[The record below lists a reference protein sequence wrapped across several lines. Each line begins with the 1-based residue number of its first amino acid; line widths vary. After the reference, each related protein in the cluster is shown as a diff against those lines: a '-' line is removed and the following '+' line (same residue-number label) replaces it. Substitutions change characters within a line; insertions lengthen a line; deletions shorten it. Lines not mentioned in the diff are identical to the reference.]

1 GCQLCP
7 PSWSEIS
14 ISSLHIHGHTF
25 ALTYSLRYVFTGTS
39 GIPDFPEFVGVGLVD
54 GEPIDYYDSRIG
66 RMTPRQDWM
75 TKAVDAD
82 YWDRE
87 TQHLRGGEQVFKT
100 NIEVAKQ
107 RFNQTGGIHT
117 AQMMYGCE
125 LDGDGTI
132 RGYNLQGYDGEDF
145 ISLDLNTLTWTA
157 ANQKITCIEWL
168 KKYLDHGRDTL
179 QKKVPPVVSLLH
191 RDDSSPVICHATGFS
206 PSGVVMFW
214 QKDGL
219 ELHDDVTV
227 GETVPNGDGTFQKRI
242 SLRVSPE
249 DLREHVYTCT
259 VQHISDDRDV
269 VKAVMEKQILSNRNP
284 TDIGMSGRIV
294 RAFRFYMTCLTTLI
308 SYYPFLS
315 RFLKP
320 SLVGPPLSLMH
331 LPSPDVLD
339 AGEGT
344 WHGFPISLAP
354 FHPL

>member
-1 GCQLCP
+1 SCTGALLLLWNIC
-7 PSWSEIS
+7 SA
-14 ISSLHIHGHTF
+14 F
-25 ALTYSLRYVFTGTS
+25 AVTYSLRYVFTGTS

-145 ISLDLNTLTWTA
+145 INHMHRMAEEVSGPWQRHPAEERCRNMCLSMISHSISASHININVNIKPSSSSFTP
-157 ANQKITCIEWL
+157 
-168 KKYLDHGRDTL
+168 
-179 QKKVPPVVSLLH
+179 VPPVVSLLH

-269 VKAVMEKQILSNRNP
+269 VKAVMEKQILSNSN
-284 TDIGMSGRIV
+284 SGSP
-294 RAFRFYMTCLTTLI
+294 LTLI
-308 SYYPFLS
+308 GVYVSVSVLVVAVGIGAFLVWRKRS
-315 RFLKP
+315 N
-320 SLVGPPLSLMH
+320 S
-331 LPSPDVLD
+331 
-339 AGEGT
+339 GE
-344 WHGFPISLAP
+344 
-354 FHPL
+354 

>member
-1 GCQLCP
+1 MSNNAAL
-7 PSWSEIS
+7 S
-14 ISSLHIHGHTF
+14 IYILILWNICSAF
-25 ALTYSLRYVFTGTS
+25 AVTYSLRYVFTGTS

-157 ANQKITCIEWL
+157 ANQKAVITKL
-168 KKYLDHGRDTL
+168 KWDPKCRNMCLSMISHSISASHININVNIKPSSSSFTP
-179 QKKVPPVVSLLH
+179 VPPVVSLLH

-269 VKAVMEKQILSNRNP
+269 VKAVMEKQILN
-284 TDIGMSGRIV
+284 SGSP
-294 RAFRFYMTCLTTLI
+294 LTLI
-308 SYYPFLS
+308 GVYVSVSVLVVAVGIGAFLVWRKRS
-315 RFLKP
+315 N
-320 SLVGPPLSLMH
+320 S
-331 LPSPDVLD
+331 
-339 AGEGT
+339 GE
-344 WHGFPISLAP
+344 
-354 FHPL
+354 

>member
-1 GCQLCP
+1 MRKIAL
-7 PSWSEIS
+7 STLLLFRIHS
-14 ISSLHIHGHTF
+14 IFS
-25 ALTYSLRYVFTGTS
+25 LTYSLRYVFTGTS

-157 ANQKITCIEWL
+157 ANQKAVITKLKWDPKYQHIQGWKNYLQITCIEWL

-249 DLREHVYTCT
+249 DLREHEYTCT

-269 VKAVMEKQILSNRNP
+269 VKAVMEKQILSNSN
-284 TDIGMSGRIV
+284 SGSP
-294 RAFRFYMTCLTTLI
+294 LTLI
-308 SYYPFLS
+308 GVYVSVSVLVVTVGIGAFLVWRKRS
-315 RFLKP
+315 NSGFVPAK
-320 SLVGPPLSLMH
+320 SKIYIQKLS
-331 LPSPDVLD
+331 
-339 AGEGT
+339 T
-344 WHGFPISLAP
+344 Y
-354 FHPL
+354 